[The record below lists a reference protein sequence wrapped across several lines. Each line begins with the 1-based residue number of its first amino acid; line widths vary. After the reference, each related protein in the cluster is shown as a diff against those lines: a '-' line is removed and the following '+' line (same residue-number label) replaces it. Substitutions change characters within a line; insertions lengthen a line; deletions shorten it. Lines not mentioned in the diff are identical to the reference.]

1 MKLKIIAAACSVAFV
16 GCTSPKIV
24 KNAMEI
30 QNDALKPVSIMN
42 AKVDQSVM
50 NSKVR
55 TSAQNADALAAEQL
69 KKPVMRFSKSTYIGS
84 QMVPVTNDD
93 KLPSIFRQE
102 FSIYSDDRDAGRS
115 VTLSAIANR
124 IFNSTGLLVRIQPD
138 VSAWSVNGEAAD
150 AKASMNRPGMPPG
163 LPRQQNAAIN
173 VDLADLRYKGPLLGF
188 LNNLT
193 DRLGLAWEYR
203 DNAVVIMRFVTE
215 AHEISTLMGKTG
227 FEMSG
232 GQNTEGSTDGKQSA
246 ETKLYVK
253 ESGSSDPFAAIEST
267 VQKMIADIPGSA
279 VTRADG
285 SRKLIV
291 KTTREMQAQ
300 IRDVIASENATMQK
314 QALVQFDIYS
324 MKVNDA
330 DERGANWNVVFNA
343 LSNVY
348 GVTVGSPQSLTSSM
362 AGSIGSTIL
371 KGNSDTSQRLANT
384 SVFLNML
391 RENGTTVTHRTVP
404 MVALNGQWAR
414 KTQLNTESYIS
425 ETTPGV
431 STANGGAGVPGI
443 KTDKI
448 TTGDTYQV
456 MVQIQ
461 NNNNIFLKM
470 GITLSD
476 LLGLTDQTSGI
487 GQNQQKVQ
495 TTKVSATSD
504 QSVLLI
510 KPGEVMAI
518 SGLSREISTG
528 DKRSLSDD
536 TPIIF
541 GGSRKVGVIREHFI
555 IFVRPV
561 VL

>member
-1 MKLKIIAAACSVAFV
+1 MKLKILAAACSVAFV
-16 GCTSPKIV
+16 GCTSPTIV
-24 KNAMEI
+24 KNAMDI

-42 AKVDQSVM
+42 SKVDQAAM

-69 KKPVMRFSKSTYIGS
+69 RKPVMRFSKSTYIGS

-102 FSIYSDDRDAGRS
+102 FSNYSDDRDAGRS
-115 VTLSAIANR
+115 VTLSTIANR

-138 VSAWSVNGEAAD
+138 VSSWSIND
-150 AKASMNRPGMPPG
+150 AKSNTGKPISGPGAPV
-163 LPRQQNAAIN
+163 QQNSSISI
-173 VDLADLRYKGPLLGF
+173 DLADLRYKGPLVGF

-215 AHEISTLMGKTG
+215 AHEISTIMGRSS

-232 GQNTEGSTDGKQSA
+232 GQSTEGSTDGKQSA
-246 ETKLYVK
+246 ETKLFVK
-253 ESGSSDPFAAIEST
+253 ESGASDPFAAIEAT
-267 VQKMIADIPGSA
+267 IIKMVADIPGST

-300 IRDVIASENATMQK
+300 IRDVIAGENATMQK

-348 GVTVGSPQSLTSSM
+348 GVNIGSPQSLTSNM

-431 STANGGAGVPGI
+431 SSANGGAGVPGI

-461 NNNNIFLKM
+461 NNNNIFLKL

-476 LLGLTDQTSGI
+476 LLGLTDQTSGV

-504 QSVLLI
+504 QSALLI